1 MLSGLRPPADGW
13 GLGTRL
19 SRNPPSAALSSRVV
33 PQYQD
38 GGLLPPPIA
47 DAVVRREDWPV
58 PSCWGLGRVGWTPA
72 PRLGPG
78 FQQGL
83 ERNQKDVKQNDCRRL
98 RTRHTARKPN
108 FSSTNLSQTGPTA
121 AARPKSPALLIT
133 DSALLMVTLRLRRAG
148 VPACILR
155 TVRLDK
161 RALTI
166 SNLPCPDSRS
176 ALAQRIPTRPD
187 ARHLKVP
194 ARLCCAFER
203 SRGEK

>member
-1 MLSGLRPPADGW
+1 MD
-13 GLGTRL
+13 
-19 SRNPPSAALSSRVV
+19 
-33 PQYQD
+33 
-38 GGLLPPPIA
+38 
-47 DAVVRREDWPV
+47 
-58 PSCWGLGRVGWTPA
+58 

-78 FQQGL
+78 FQQVGS
-83 ERNQKDVKQNDCRRL
+83 NGMYQKDVKQNEIAEGFEHD
-98 RTRHTARKPN
+98 TRKPN

-187 ARHLKVP
+187 AQHLKVP

-203 SRGEK
+203 SRSEMAISTLSMSNGQSGRPPKSCPSTAVGCC